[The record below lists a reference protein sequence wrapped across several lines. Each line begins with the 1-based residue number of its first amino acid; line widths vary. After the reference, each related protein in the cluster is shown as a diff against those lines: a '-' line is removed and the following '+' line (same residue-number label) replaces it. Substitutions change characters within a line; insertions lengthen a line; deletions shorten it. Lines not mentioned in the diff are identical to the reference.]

1 MTNHRTSAHSDEQP
15 IEVGTQSPRDEESAR
30 AAAWWESLGLEERLT
45 FLRSVSIHET
55 IFGQAVWDE
64 LPAFVR
70 LALTLRL
77 HDQR

>member
-1 MTNHRTSAHSDEQP
+1 ME
-15 IEVGTQSPRDEESAR
+15 IGTQSPRDEESAR
-30 AAAWWESLGLEERLT
+30 AEAWWASLSIDERLAL
-45 FLRSVSIHET
+45 LRGVSVHET

-77 HDQR
+77 HDQK